1 MPTPKESADLLL
13 RLYELRR
20 EPVMRQ
26 ARAWFITEFNP
37 TSFEEIG
44 RAVSGEKSAWL
55 SMVVSYWDMAASLV
69 TFGAI
74 DREMFIAFSAEMLTV
89 FAKVEPFLDQMRPA
103 DAPEFLKHLE
113 QVARQFPNA
122 ETRLPQTRE
131 YFRTVAERQPDGA
144 FRRCARGPDSLETQL
159 TSNAEAPRRRVLKKQ
174 DLAKRTFWDRVSDVH
189 QVEEIMSY
197 V

>member
-55 SMVVSYWDMAASLV
+55 RMVVNPRAFAAQLHGGGV
-69 TFGAI
+69 QGFGVALGQKWIYDKRWGLHVSKRFYSNRPPTLLDVPHERQMDWVAANEPDPFNPLGARGIGEAPQGAGTGAVLCAI
-74 DREMFIAFSAEMLTV
+74 
-89 FAKVEPFLDQMRPA
+89 A
-103 DAPEFLKHLE
+103 DALGDG
-113 QVARQFPNA
+113 
-122 ETRLPQTRE
+122 
-131 YFRTVAERQPDGA
+131 YFHRTP
-144 FRRCARGPDSLETQL
+144 
-159 TSNAEAPRRRVLKKQ
+159 
-174 DLAKRTFWDRVSDVH
+174 
-189 QVEEIMSY
+189 IMSPSASAGLKTRSEQTAP
-197 V
+197 

>member
-55 SMVVSYWDMAASLV
+55 SMVVSYW
-69 TFGAI
+69 G
-74 DREMFIAFSAEMLTV
+74 R
-89 FAKVEPFLDQMRPA
+89 
-103 DAPEFLKHLE
+103 
-113 QVARQFPNA
+113 
-122 ETRLPQTRE
+122 
-131 YFRTVAERQPDGA
+131 RTKERVRRACAPDGPSSA
-144 FRRCARGPDSLETQL
+144 F
-159 TSNAEAPRRRVLKKQ
+159 
-174 DLAKRTFWDRVSDVH
+174 
-189 QVEEIMSY
+189 
-197 V
+197 